1 MEQEDRVRC
10 QVCGKQKRL
19 AEVVPA
25 AVVREALVRQM
36 RDGRTEWDENGY
48 ICAEDLALARASYV
62 EQLVTD
68 EGGELGDLEQEV
80 VASISE
86 GDLIAEDTNETFE
99 QQLSF
104 GERLSDQI
112 AAFGGSWR
120 FISIFGAIIIVWI
133 VANSLLSRFF
143 DPYPFILLNLVLSCV
158 AAMQAPII
166 MMSQNRQE
174 DKDRLRASHDYQVNL
189 KAELEIRQIQEKL
202 DHLMNQQWQRLASIQ
217 EVQVD
222 MLNELV
228 RGGGRDSE
236 G

>member
-1 MEQEDRVRC
+1 MESDDRVRC
-10 QVCGKQKRL
+10 QACGKEKRL

-25 AVVREALVRQM
+25 GAVREELLRRLRA
-36 RDGRTEWDENGY
+36 GRPAWDEGGY
-48 ICAEDLALARASYV
+48 ICAEDLAAARADYV
-62 EQLVTD
+62 AQLVAD
-68 EGGELGDLEQEV
+68 EGGDLSELEREV
-80 VASISE
+80 VASISD
-86 GDLIAEDTNETFE
+86 GDLIAEDTNETFA

-104 GERLSDQI
+104 GDRLSDRI
-112 AAFGGSWR
+112 AAFGGSWS

-133 VANSLLSRFF
+133 GANSLLTRFF

-174 DKDRLRASHDYQVNL
+174 EKDRLRASHDYQVNL
-189 KAELEIRQIQEKL
+189 KAELEIRQMQEKL

-228 RGGGRDSE
+228 RAGRLRD
-236 G
+236 GA